1 MSFSAICQAKRISD
15 APMSMCRV
23 SAPPDSDVICV
34 AFTVHPGD
42 RRAKPWTVDGKLL
55 PDLRQIGCLFFL
67 YTVGLRQEKLSS
79 SAPFFLP
86 VVIVLGIAQ
95 RQ

>member
-1 MSFSAICQAKRISD
+1 MSSSAICQVKRTSD
-15 APMSMCRV
+15 APMSICRV
-23 SAPPDSDVICV
+23 SASLDSDVIY
-34 AFTVHPGD
+34 ATFTVYPGD

-55 PDLRQIGCLFFL
+55 PDLRQIGRLFFL